1 MSREPKKAR
10 KSEGRL
16 PKVSKKSKQALQLP
30 PPEDD
35 EETED
40 ESWERPLSA
49 CLAQN
54 LIMYLTKTNLSPE
67 NQEILKGVVQE
78 YQDKLE
84 NHFYRQHSKVDAWHK
99 VLEKFNHRM

>member
-1 MSREPKKAR
+1 MPREPKKSR

-16 PKVSKKSKQALQLP
+16 PKVSRKSKQALQLP

-40 ESWERPLSA
+40 ESWERSLSA
-49 CLAQN
+49 FLAQN

-67 NQEILKGVVQE
+67 NQEILKGVV
-78 YQDKLE
+78 
-84 NHFYRQHSKVDAWHK
+84 
-99 VLEKFNHRM
+99 